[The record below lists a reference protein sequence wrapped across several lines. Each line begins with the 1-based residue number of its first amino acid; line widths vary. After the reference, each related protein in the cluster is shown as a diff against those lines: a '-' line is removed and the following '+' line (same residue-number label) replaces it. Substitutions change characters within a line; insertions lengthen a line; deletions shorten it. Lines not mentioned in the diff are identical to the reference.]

1 MTLTPVIPVGDGMPD
16 AIPETPKAP
25 RPYGRRAGDRT
36 PARIAL
42 VGVGS
47 MGSNHA
53 RVIAN
58 SMRARLFAVV
68 DRDLAR
74 ATATAEN
81 IGCLATT
88 DLEMAARSDAVVI
101 ATPTEAHVEV
111 ALELIA
117 AGRPLLIE
125 KPLAADLESVRT
137 ILAASEKAGV
147 PVMCGFVERFS
158 PAVAAATAALEEP
171 PIHVVAI
178 RHSPPA
184 TRISCSVVA
193 DLLIHDID
201 LAVHFAGGAPVAG
214 VHSSTWQPAEARTSE
229 IADCT
234 ITFED
239 GMLATLSA
247 SRFSQR
253 KTRSLTIAT
262 PNQSIDIDLLRQ
274 DVTVWRH
281 VRHEQLGGSS
291 TTYRAETVMEIPF
304 VRHAGE
310 PLALQFEHFLD
321 LIDGRVDA
329 DAERRRLLPAH
340 EIAERVERP

>member
-1 MTLTPVIPVGDGMPD
+1 MPAVIAEPP
-16 AIPETPKAP
+16 TAP
-25 RPYGRRAGDRT
+25 RPYGRRVGDRT
-36 PARIAL
+36 PAKIAL

-68 DRDLAR
+68 DRDIDR
-74 ATATAEN
+74 ATATAET
-81 IGCLATT
+81 IGCLATS

-125 KPLAADLESVRT
+125 KPLAADIESVRT
-137 ILAASEKAGV
+137 IVAASEKAGV

-184 TRISCSVVA
+184 SRITCSVVG

-201 LAVHFAGGAPVAG
+201 LAVHFAGGAPVAQ
-214 VHSSTWQPAEARTSE
+214 VASSTWRPPGTDVSE
-229 IADCT
+229 IADCN
-234 ITFED
+234 ITFD
-239 GMLATLSA
+239 GGMLATLSA

-262 PNQSIDIDLLRQ
+262 PTQSIDVDLLRQ

-281 VRHEQLGGSS
+281 VRHEQLGGAS

-310 PLALQFEHFLD
+310 PLALQFEYFLD
-321 LIDGRVDA
+321 LVDGRVDA
-329 DAERRRLLPAH
+329 DLERQRLLPAH
-340 EIAERVERP
+340 EIASRIEQP